1 LQTSNSSPALRAERQ
16 GSHGASCGAARPAP
30 QAGPASSSRR
40 IAEDRPSLPVLLL
53 SHPLF
58 LRLASV
64 VIVVAGWEY
73 AGRVPI
79 SPAFPTFLETMDAL
93 GGLIADGTLLQ
104 AFWITLQPL
113 AIGLVASV
121 LVGVAFGV
129 TMGLNRLAEWLGAP
143 LFIIAQSAPLAA
155 LIPILTFAYGI
166 GLTAKV
172 MTVCI
177 MAMPVIVLNS
187 LNAVRHTPASLVEMG
202 RSFQGSRWQVIWKI
216 VLPAAAPV
224 IFAGLRLGCAA
235 GFIGVI
241 LAELLIT
248 PTGIGDI
255 ITYNQSIA
263 EYANMYAAIFS
274 IVVFSVLFIEVI
286 ERLEVTLF
294 RPEKRAVR

>member
-1 LQTSNSSPALRAERQ
+1 MDSPGVVA
-16 GSHGASCGAARPAP
+16 
-30 QAGPASSSRR
+30 
-40 IAEDRPSLPVLLL
+40 LL

-58 LRLASV
+58 LKVVSA
-64 VIVVAGWEY
+64 VIVLSAWQY
-73 AGRVPI
+73 AGNVPI
-79 SPAFPTFLETMDAL
+79 SPAFPTFTETMGAFWIL
-93 GGLIADGTLLQ
+93 LLDGSLPK

-113 AIGLVASV
+113 AIGLFASV
-121 LVGVAFGV
+121 LVGVGCGV
-129 TMGLNRLAEWLGAP
+129 LMGLNKFAEWLGAP

-166 GLTAKV
+166 GLASKV
-172 MTVCI
+172 LTVCI

-202 RSFQGSRWQVIWKI
+202 QSFLGSRWQIVWKV

-263 EYANMYAAIFS
+263 EYEKMYAAIFS
-274 IVVFSVLFIEVI
+274 IIVFSVLFIELI
-286 ERLEVTLF
+286 ERVEVTMF
-294 RPEKRAVR
+294 RPEKRAR

>member
-1 LQTSNSSPALRAERQ
+1 MHRSTSTPALPAEQ
-16 GSHGASCGAARPAP
+16 PAP
-30 QAGPASSSRR
+30 QAGSGFSFGDSTAKVASV
-40 IAEDRPSLPVLLL
+40 ELPPPNYLALTL

-58 LRLASV
+58 LRLVSV
-64 VIVVAGWEY
+64 VIVFGAWEW

-79 SPAFPTFLETMDAL
+79 SPAFPTFLQTMDAL
-93 GGLIADGTLLQ
+93 YGLIADGTLLQ

-113 AIGLVASV
+113 AVGLLASV
-121 LVGVAFGV
+121 TIGVALGV

-143 LFIIAQSAPLAA
+143 VFIIAQSAPLAA

-166 GLTAKV
+166 GLTSKV

-187 LNAVRHTPASLVEMG
+187 LNAVRHTPISLLEMG
-202 RSFQGSRWQVIWKI
+202 RCFLGSRWQIIWKI

-274 IVVFSVLFIEVI
+274 IIVFSVLFIELI

-294 RPEKRAVR
+294 RPEKRAAQ